1 MPTPL
6 FKCRDICKQYSDASN
21 TLQILNNVNLSIVAG
36 EKVAILGASGSGK
49 STLLHILGTLD
60 SPDSGDVFYN
70 DESLF
75 SKSKKQQA
83 MFRNAELGFVYQFHH
98 LLPEFSAAE
107 NVAMPLFIKGDNR
120 KEATQKA
127 VDLLAKVGLQ
137 DREHHR
143 PHQLSGGERQRV
155 AIARALINRPAMIF
169 ADEPTGN
176 LDDKNTE
183 SIYELI
189 SDINEEF
196 KTSFLLVTHDV
207 QLANKMDRIVYLE
220 NGHLREL
227 EKD

>member
-1 MPTPL
+1 MSSPL
-6 FKCRDICKQYSDASN
+6 FQCQNICKHYSDASN
-21 TLQILNNVNLSIVAG
+21 TLQILNNVNLSIGAG

-70 DESLF
+70 NESLF
-75 SKSKKQQA
+75 TKTKKQQA
-83 MFRNAELGFVYQFHH
+83 LFRNAELGFVYQFHH

-120 KEATQKA
+120 KEALKQA
-127 VDLLAKVGLQ
+127 GDLLARVGLQ
-137 DREHHR
+137 DRELHR

-155 AIARALINRPAMIF
+155 AIARALINKPAMIF

-176 LDDKNTE
+176 LDDANTAA
-183 SIYELI
+183 IYDLI
-189 SDINEEF
+189 SDINVEF

-207 QLANKMDRIVYLE
+207 QLAQKMDRIVYLE
-220 NGHLREL
+220 KGQLREL
-227 EKD
+227 DKR

>member
-6 FKCRDICKQYSDASN
+6 FKCQNICKQYSDASN

-60 SPDSGDVFYN
+60 RPDSGDVFYK

-75 SKSKKQQA
+75 TRSKKQQA
-83 MFRNAELGFVYQFHH
+83 KFRNSELGFVYQFHH

-120 KEATQKA
+120 KGALEKA
-127 VDLLAKVGLQ
+127 GKLLARVGLQ

-155 AIARALINRPAMIF
+155 AIARALINQPAMIF

-183 SIYELI
+183 SIYDLI
-189 SDINEEF
+189 SDINDEF

-207 QLANKMDRIVYLE
+207 QLAKKMDRIVYLE

>member
-1 MPTPL
+1 MPSPL
-6 FKCRDICKQYSDASN
+6 FKCENICKQYSDASN
-21 TLQILNNVNLSIVAG
+21 TLQILNNVNFSISAG

-60 SPDSGDVFYN
+60 SPDSGDVFYKN
-70 DESLF
+70 QSLF
-75 SKSKKQQA
+75 KKSKKQQA

-107 NVAMPLFIKGDNR
+107 NVAMPLFIKGDNH
-120 KEATQKA
+120 QKA
-127 VDLLAKVGLQ
+127 LKKATDLLARVGLQ
-137 DREHHR
+137 DREKHR

-155 AIARALINRPAMIF
+155 AIARALINNPAMIF

-176 LDDKNTE
+176 LDDTNTA

-207 QLANKMDRIVYLE
+207 QLANKMDRIMYLE
-220 NGHLREL
+220 NGQLRML
-227 EKD
+227 EKV

>member
-1 MPTPL
+1 MPSPL
-6 FKCRDICKQYSDASN
+6 FKCENICKQYSDANN
-21 TLQILNNVNLSIVAG
+21 TLQILNNVNFSISAG

-70 DESLF
+70 EESLF
-75 SKSKKQQA
+75 TKPKKQQA
-83 MFRNAELGFVYQFHH
+83 LFRNAELGFVYQFHH

-120 KEATQKA
+120 QKSLVKA
-127 VDLLAKVGLQ
+127 KDLLARVGLQ
-137 DREHHR
+137 DREQHR

-155 AIARALINRPAMIF
+155 AIARALINQPAMIF

-176 LDDKNTE
+176 LDDKNTA
-183 SIYELI
+183 SIYALI

-196 KTSFLLVTHDV
+196 KTSFLLVTHDLL
-207 QLANKMDRIVYLE
+207 LAKKMDRIMYLE
-220 NGHLREL
+220 NGQLRL
-227 EKD
+227 MEKG

>member
-1 MPTPL
+1 MPSPL
-6 FKCRDICKQYSDASN
+6 FKCENICKQYSDANN
-21 TLQILNNVNLSIVAG
+21 TLQILNNVNFSISAG

-70 DESLF
+70 EESLF
-75 SKSKKQQA
+75 TKSKKQQA
-83 MFRNAELGFVYQFHH
+83 LFRNAELGFVYQFHH

-120 KEATQKA
+120 QKSLVKA
-127 VDLLAKVGLQ
+127 KDLLARVGLQ
-137 DREHHR
+137 DREQHR

-155 AIARALINRPAMIF
+155 AIARALINQPAMIF

-176 LDDKNTE
+176 LDDKNTA
-183 SIYELI
+183 SIYALI

-196 KTSFLLVTHDV
+196 KTSFLLVTHDLL
-207 QLANKMDRIVYLE
+207 LAKKMDRIMYLE
-220 NGHLREL
+220 NGQLRL
-227 EKD
+227 MEKD

>member
-1 MPTPL
+1 MLSPL
-6 FKCRDICKQYSDASN
+6 FKCENICKQYSDASN
-21 TLQILNNVNLSIVAG
+21 TLQILNNVNFSILAG

-60 SPDSGDVFYN
+60 NPDSGDVFYN
-70 DESLF
+70 DRSLF

-83 MFRNAELGFVYQFHH
+83 LFRNTELGFVYQFHH

-107 NVAMPLFIKGDNR
+107 NVAMPLFIKGDNQ
-120 KEATQKA
+120 QKSLIKA
-127 VDLLAKVGLQ
+127 KDLLAKVGLQ
-137 DREHHR
+137 DRQEHR

-155 AIARALINRPAMIF
+155 AIARALINQPAMIF

-176 LDDKNTE
+176 LDDKNTA

-189 SDINEEF
+189 SDINKEF

-207 QLANKMDRIVYLE
+207 QLAKKMDRIMYLE
-220 NGHLREL
+220 NGQLRML